1 MVFVVKESSF
11 PPIMGEPVRKKA
23 RIETEGTVDVEE
35 GKGWG
40 EDKLTLTEFQTHL
53 LTHCLCSYPGPVYV
67 RKDRSGSEE
76 PRDNFILHSSG
87 LEEDGHNPEWTRDHL
102 LLFLATVQ
110 LLCETEVRQRGHGVV
125 CPRLAEARERL
136 VSSQS
141 LAPQLIALSA
151 HGDPFVV
158 FAAGRALSALLLASR
173 SRLEQAWLDALLS
186 DALLAARVNPPPSP
200 PQTPALSIQHSIHF
214 NSNNHHRHQPP
225 RHLPRRATFALDVL
239 RRVVEWRDLD
249 LIHPLEDA
257 ADGRE
262 DGPPSH
268 LPGTCSSTPVTDPED
283 DESHVK
289 CVCIKALV
297 ARWSEVVN
305 EFGSLLRSFGS
316 PHSGVGMS
324 GDEKEAAAV
333 AFLSL
338 WEAIV
343 AVKANLSVADTEP
356 FLAHLG
362 ELVSLLRPSLP
373 PVLWRHLLSLLNEVL
388 CYGSTLALQDTLAEE
403 PCALAHLVVRNV
415 KDWRLLD
422 GLPYRHAG
430 GGRFGGR
437 GAGDASDAAGECEDR
452 PLLQKAV
459 LLVLKSVAVTVKET
473 RCESS
478 SDDSS
483 VGGMGIEEEEER
495 RARDADLAVI
505 ERGIKEVLR
514 RLDVC
519 VKSLLP
525 FHPEAP
531 LAHWVVSLFSDQ
543 DDALVEGMVC
553 CLDVAV
559 GLGGPGPLTASSL
572 GGHGSAV
579 PPSLFIRR
587 ALSPSAT
594 FLQFLHA
601 VSHDAGVLLD
611 LLVSNET
618 CFLLYLLR
626 FLKFARRNWEEVV
639 HTAAAIGR
647 NRLGE
652 AIGVLI
658 RLRLAVERLV
668 AKALF
673 PYNINPVLRLL
684 EKCEH
689 LYEASSR

>member
-1 MVFVVKESSF
+1 
-11 PPIMGEPVRKKA
+11 MGEPVRKKA
-23 RIETEGTVDVEE
+23 RLEAEGEE
-35 GKGWG
+35 DGKGWS
-40 EDKLTLTEFQTHL
+40 EDRQTLTEFQSHL
-53 LTHCLCSYPGPVYV
+53 LTQCLCTYPGPIYV
-67 RKDRSGSEE
+67 RKEWSGDDDSPE
-76 PRDNFILHSSG
+76 NFILHSSG
-87 LEEDGHNPEWTRDHL
+87 LGEDGQNAEWTRDHL

-110 LLCETEVRQRGHGVV
+110 LTCETEVRQHGHGIA
-125 CPRLAEARERL
+125 CPRLAEARDRL
-136 VSSQS
+136 VSSHT

-173 SRLEQAWLDALLS
+173 SRLEPAWLDALLS

-200 PQTPALSIQHSIHF
+200 PQTPALSIQHSIQY
-214 NSNNHHRHQPP
+214 SNNHHHHPP
-225 RHLPRRATFALDVL
+225 LHHLPRRATFALDVL

-249 LIHPLEDA
+249 LVHPLEDA
-257 ADGRE
+257 ADGGRE

-268 LPGTCSSTPVTDPED
+268 LPESCRSTPVSDPED
-283 DESHVK
+283 DEGHVK
-289 CVCIKALV
+289 CICIKALES
-297 ARWSEVVN
+297 RWPEVVH
-305 EFGSLLRSFGS
+305 EFGSLLGSFGS
-316 PHSGVGMS
+316 TNRGSGMS

-362 ELVSLLRPSLP
+362 GLVSLLRPTLP

-403 PCALAHLVVRNV
+403 PCALAHLVVRSV

-422 GLPYRHAG
+422 GLPYRHPG

-437 GAGDASDAAGECEDR
+437 GAADASEMSGDFEDR

-483 VGGMGIEEEEER
+483 VGGLGVEEEEER

-505 ERGIKEVLR
+505 ERGIREVLR
-514 RLDVC
+514 RLDAC

-559 GLGGPGPLTASSL
+559 GLGGPGPIPGVSA
-572 GGHGSAV
+572 GGHGSAL

-587 ALSPSAT
+587 ALSPAAT

-601 VSHDAGVLLD
+601 VSHDAEVLLD

-658 RLRLAVERLV
+658 RLRLLVERLV
-668 AKALF
+668 SKALF

-689 LYEASSR
+689 LYEASTH